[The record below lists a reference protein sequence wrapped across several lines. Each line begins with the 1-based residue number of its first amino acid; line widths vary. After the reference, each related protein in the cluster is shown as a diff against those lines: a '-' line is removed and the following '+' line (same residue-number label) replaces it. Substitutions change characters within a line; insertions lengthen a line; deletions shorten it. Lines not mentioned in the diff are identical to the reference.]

1 MATQLGY
8 GATDVVGVPGQFFSG
23 AVGVATGSAYQMVAT
38 KLILLP
44 AAAVTGVTIT
54 LPQNAPDGATVE
66 ISNVGAAASTV
77 TATFAAATNYQGT
90 GSSATAPVTV
100 SDTISN
106 LGVTAPTVI
115 TPAALATAGTA
126 SNTIKYYYTLNG
138 YTVPTTGAVLNAR
151 TWFRVQ

>member
-8 GATDVVGVPGQFFSG
+8 GSSDVVGIPGQFFSG
-23 AVGVATGSAYQMVAT
+23 AVGVVTGASYQMTGT

-66 ISNVGAAASTV
+66 ISNVGAAASTI
-77 TATFAAATNYQGT
+77 TATFAAATNYVPQGQAANAT
-90 GSSATAPVTV
+90 GTV
-100 SDTISN
+100 SDIISN
-106 LGVTAPTVI
+106 LGLTAPTVI

-138 YTVPTTGAVLNAR
+138 YTVPSTGVVLNAR

>member
-1 MATQLGY
+1 MSQLGY
-8 GATDVVGVPGQFFSG
+8 GANDVVGVPGQFFSG
-23 AVGVATGSAYQMVAT
+23 AVGVATGSAYQMTGT

-77 TATFAAATNYQGT
+77 TATFAAATGYAPT
-90 GSSATAPVTV
+90 GLAANATGTV
-100 SDTISN
+100 SDILSV
-106 LGVTAPTVI
+106 LGLTAPTVI

-126 SNTIKYYYTLNG
+126 SNTIKFYYTLNG
-138 YTVPTTGAVLNAR
+138 FTVPTTGVVLNAR